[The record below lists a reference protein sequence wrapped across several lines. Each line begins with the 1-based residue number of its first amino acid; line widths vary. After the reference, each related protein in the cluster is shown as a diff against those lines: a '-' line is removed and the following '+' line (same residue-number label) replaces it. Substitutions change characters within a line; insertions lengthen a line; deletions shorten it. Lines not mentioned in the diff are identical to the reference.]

1 MDGKGQV
8 LVHANICPPDSL
20 SVGVAGTIRFDTLFA
35 CQAPLF
41 LLVVQRYRSHKL
53 PLPVSAGE
61 FPPAHMMAACNYAR
75 SDALC
80 YPGLYDKVTNL
91 SFNAHQ
97 VTSLDSELFGM
108 ARMNPQRIGVCDLVK
123 PFRVGASR
131 V

>member
-1 MDGKGQV
+1 
-8 LVHANICPPDSL
+8 
-20 SVGVAGTIRFDTLFA
+20 
-35 CQAPLF
+35 
-41 LLVVQRYRSHKL
+41 
-53 PLPVSAGE
+53 
-61 FPPAHMMAACNYAR
+61 MMAACDYAR

-131 V
+131 VDLYGQAECRDQNRLILVQLFRVYMALDIGRNGNIAPSPICQRF